1 MLNRREEHL
10 QDLFSTAR
18 NAIAT
23 LSQDEGRYTKFLED
37 VILQGFLQILEPS
50 VRVYTRPADA
60 EVAKSAADAAK
71 QKYKE
76 LSGRDVEFE
85 VVGEL
90 SDDLCV
96 SLLATV
102 IRD

>member
-1 MLNRREEHL
+1 M

-18 NAIAT
+18 NAIST

-50 VRVYTRPADA
+50 IRVYTRPTDV
-60 EVAKSAADAAK
+60 EVAKSAGEAAK

-76 LSGRDVEFE
+76 LSGRDLEFE

-90 SDDLCV
+90 SDDLYV
-96 SLLATV
+96 SYPAV
-102 IRD
+102 AIDD